1 MADGSQLPGLAFWG
15 RNMAPIRARGWIW
28 PGFEYSEAE
37 WRRLLSLAGAVS
49 FEAFLSFQVATAVLT
64 IALIAL
70 VVGGGA
76 AIITPVYQTI
86 PAAWAAAR
94 LLGVLIAMAIAAFL
108 LFGYGLPL
116 AMRAATAFAASD
128 AMRAKL
134 VASPSDTDLAGKIAR
149 QFRRVAAFIAV
160 MLFLVA
166 ASEAYLPESVQHWVA
181 ITLAIGSGFVAIVFL

>member
-37 WRRLLSLAGAVS
+37 WQRLLSLASVVS
-49 FEAFLSFQVATAVLT
+49 FDAFLTFQLATAVLM
-64 IALIAL
+64 IVLIAL
-70 VVGGGA
+70 VVVGA
-76 AIITPVYQTI
+76 AIVAPVYQTI
-86 PAAWAAAR
+86 PSAWAAAR
-94 LLGVLIAMAIAAFL
+94 LLGLLIALAIAAFL

-116 AMRAATAFAASD
+116 AMRVAAAFAAND
-128 AMRAKL
+128 ATRAKL
-134 VASPSDTDLAGKIAR
+134 IASPGDTDLAAKIAR

-181 ITLAIGSGFVAIVFL
+181 ITLAVGSGFVAIVFL

>member
-64 IALIAL
+64 IGLIAL
-70 VVGGGA
+70 VVVGGA

-94 LLGVLIAMAIAAFL
+94 LLGLLIAMAIAAFL

-128 AMRAKL
+128 AMR
-134 VASPSDTDLAGKIAR
+134 
-149 QFRRVAAFIAV
+149 
-160 MLFLVA
+160 
-166 ASEAYLPESVQHWVA
+166 
-181 ITLAIGSGFVAIVFL
+181 